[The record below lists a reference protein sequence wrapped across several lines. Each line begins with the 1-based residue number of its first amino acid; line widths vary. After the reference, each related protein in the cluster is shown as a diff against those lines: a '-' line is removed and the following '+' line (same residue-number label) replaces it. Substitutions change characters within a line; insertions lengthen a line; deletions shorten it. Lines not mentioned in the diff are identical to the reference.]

1 MFERYSI
8 LARQAAMVARIEAGQ
23 VGADQMDSEHLLIGV
38 LSVHPELPELLKTS
52 IELSQLRG
60 QRDRWH
66 TPSSPIPNSQDL
78 PITPDLN
85 RVFARVASIADGLQ
99 CPEIRT
105 EHLLLSMV
113 GEPCH
118 ASQMLADCG
127 ISEESVQA
135 LVANVN
141 CEAPQSGT
149 AAALE
154 AMKALFSGP

>member
-8 LARQAAMVARIEAGQ
+8 LARQAVMVARIEAGQ
-23 VGADQMDSEHLLIGV
+23 VGADQIDSEHLLIGV

-52 IELSQLRG
+52 IELRQLRG

-66 TPSSPIPNSQDL
+66 TPSSPIPNWQDL

-85 RVFARVASIADGLQ
+85 RVFARVASIAGQQ

-127 ISEESVQA
+127 ISEESLQA

-141 CEAPQSGT
+141 CEAPQPET

-154 AMKALFSGP
+154 AIKALLSVP